1 MNSPA
6 TSRNPNPKQS
16 KKKIAQNLQKNLH
29 NHKNM
34 QNIKH
39 YVLTFQIT
47 KERFEITKLGFYT
60 QSTN

>member
-29 NHKNM
+29 KHKNM